1 MPQTDDELR
10 GQLWPPAFDYAIF
23 DFDGT
28 LSATE
33 QLWEKVDRIF
43 FSERGIEYTPL
54 VHQTLATLGFAA
66 GAEWVRESY
75 GVRDSVEDICDEW
88 NRLGAA
94 LYETEAALRPGA
106 AEYLLGLRRTGAP
119 LALATTNDPQV
130 LASMAPRIRVEEL
143 FDAVVCGVEVGVP
156 KDRPD
161 IYLEAARRIGAEPGR
176 TIVFEDIIAGT
187 RSAKSAGFRVCA
199 VACADPLQPRAELR
213 READIWLEDWRD
225 VALRQ

>member
-1 MPQTDDELR
+1 MTSTSHEAR
-10 GQLWPPAFDYAIF
+10 AGLWPPTFDYAIF

-94 LYETEAALRPGA
+94 LYETEAELRPGA
-106 AEYLLGLRRTGAP
+106 AEYLSQLRSAGVP

-143 FDAVVCGVEVGVP
+143 FDAVVCGIEVGVP

-161 IYLEAARRIGAEPGR
+161 IYLEAARRIGADPAA
-176 TIVFEDIIAGT
+176 TIVFEDILAGT
-187 RSAKSAGFRVCA
+187 RSAKSAGFSVCA
-199 VACADPLQPRAELR
+199 VACTDPLQPRDELR
-213 READIWLEDWRD
+213 READVWLEDWQDIR
-225 VALRQ
+225 LG